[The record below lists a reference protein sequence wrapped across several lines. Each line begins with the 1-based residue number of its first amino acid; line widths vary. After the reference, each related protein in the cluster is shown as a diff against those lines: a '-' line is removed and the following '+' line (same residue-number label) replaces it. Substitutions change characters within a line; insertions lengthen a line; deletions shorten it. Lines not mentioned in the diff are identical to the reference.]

1 MHIER
6 NSVLFIFN
14 NTKDNSI
21 LSFINT
27 NKKTTLN
34 FVDSKLFF
42 YKCILLLIYLV

>member
-21 LSFINT
+21 LLLMVIA
-27 NKKTTLN
+27 NKKISE
-34 FVDSKLFF
+34 DSDNRNLRIFF
-42 YKCILLLIYLV
+42 ID

>member
-21 LSFINT
+21 LLLMVIA
-27 NKKTTLN
+27 NKKISE
-34 FVDSKLFF
+34 DSDNRNLRIFF
-42 YKCILLLIYLV
+42 MD